1 MALSRPWLRPLQL
14 CSSKS
19 AAAARLMCLKRS
31 LPRWIPPYHRLTIT
45 KTSCTCAESLGLKAV
60 ALPLLGLGELEEF
73 RQLGAR
79 AILTQMLLHETV
91 PPRHHLRCPRFE
103 RHAHHETCRRRCCAW
118 PQRSSALLRASA
130 TPRVEIKERA
140 AMSCMSSPTQFTWL
154 WLDTLA
160 AKAWKVDLRS

>member
-1 MALSRPWLRPLQL
+1 MASSAPAVLLQERGR
-14 CSSKS
+14 S
-19 AAAARLMCLKRS
+19 AADVLEAVVAQVDTAVPSADHHKDILQRH
-31 LPRWIPPYHRLTIT
+31 P
-45 KTSCTCAESLGLKAV
+45 ESLGLKAV

-79 AILTQMLLHETV
+79 AILTAMLLHETV

-140 AMSCMSSPTQFTWL
+140 AMSRMSSPTQFTWL